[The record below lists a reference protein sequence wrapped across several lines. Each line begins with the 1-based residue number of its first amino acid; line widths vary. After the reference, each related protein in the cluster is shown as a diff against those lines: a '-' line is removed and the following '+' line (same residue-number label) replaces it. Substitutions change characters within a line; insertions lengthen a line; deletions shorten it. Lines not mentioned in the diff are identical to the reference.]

1 LHARGVEVDVVP
13 LPTSSGPEVLVD
25 SLTAPGVVNEGERF
39 SIGVHLGSNVAT
51 NATVHV
57 WVNGQQ
63 LTEQAVSLNPGSTD
77 LSFAAQ
83 APQSGLLDVRA
94 TLEADHDT
102 LAQNNEA
109 RSVVEVQGPP
119 RVLIVE
125 QRPGEAAVI
134 ASALSSTGMR
144 LETRPV
150 AELPDQLD
158 VLGSYAAVVLA
169 DVSAPSLSDAQQ
181 TTLRA
186 YVRDLGRGL
195 LAIGGDT
202 SFGQGEYIGTPLDD
216 ALPVRS
222 SVRSHRDEGRV
233 ALLLVIDTSGS
244 MADDVYHEGTT
255 KVAMAKQAALL
266 SAQQLTSRDQV
277 GILTFDSFQHWILP
291 MTNVLGMGPTAVED
305 RLAPLQA
312 DGGTDIF
319 PALSTAFD
327 AIKQSNARYKHI
339 ILMSDGMSCCGGDY
353 AGLEDRMRGANVT
366 LSTIAVGGDADQ
378 ALLTQLARQ
387 GDGRYYFA
395 EHARDIPRLM
405 TRETELATRGPLVE
419 GNVTPRQVSP
429 DPTLSAV
436 SAGALPQLGGYLVTT
451 PKDLAEVL
459 LVSDAADP
467 LLARWQYGL
476 GRAVAWTSDLRGR
489 WSQDWIQ
496 WPGAAQLFSAMVN
509 WTIAPAQGPL
519 RLTLRADGVAGHV
532 TVDETAPGTAPA
544 QVHAHLAQPGG

>member
-1 LHARGVEVDVVP
+1 
-13 LPTSSGPEVLVD
+13 
-25 SLTAPGVVNEGERF
+25 
-39 SIGVHLGSNVAT
+39 
-51 NATVHV
+51 
-57 WVNGQQ
+57 
-63 LTEQAVSLNPGSTD
+63 
-77 LSFAAQ
+77 
-83 APQSGLLDVRA
+83 APQAGRLDVHA
-94 TLEADHDT
+94 TLEADQDT

-109 RSVVEVQGPP
+109 RAVVEVQGPP

-202 SFGQGEYIGTPLDD
+202 SVGQGEYIGMP
-216 ALPVRS
+216 
-222 SVRSHRDEGRV
+222 
-233 ALLLVIDTSGS
+233 
-244 MADDVYHEGTT
+244 
-255 KVAMAKQAALL
+255 
-266 SAQQLTSRDQV
+266 
-277 GILTFDSFQHWILP
+277 
-291 MTNVLGMGPTAVED
+291 PTAIED
-305 RLAPLQA
+305 RLAPLIA

-319 PALSTAFD
+319 PGLSTAFD
-327 AIKQSNARYKHI
+327 AIKLSDARYKHI
-339 ILMSDGMSCCGGDY
+339 ILMTDGMSCCGGDY

-419 GNVTPRQVSP
+419 GHVTPRQVRP
-429 DPTLSAV
+429 DPTLS
-436 SAGALPQLGGYLVTT
+436 
-451 PKDLAEVL
+451 
-459 LVSDAADP
+459 
-467 LLARWQYGL
+467 
-476 GRAVAWTSDLRGR
+476 
-489 WSQDWIQ
+489 
-496 WPGAAQLFSAMVN
+496 
-509 WTIAPAQGPL
+509 
-519 RLTLRADGVAGHV
+519 
-532 TVDETAPGTAPA
+532 
-544 QVHAHLAQPGG
+544 